1 MLVDYF
7 MVYQF
12 LKRLA
17 TPFSNWEAAKTG
29 VIDSEGNILIK
40 KIDRTKEQK
49 SSFGIFDL
57 MILKLKKLLAKV
69 PGGSTKIASYVAAL
83 WLIKE
88 WNHFSDSTM
97 LNESVSERDI
107 EESLKGF
114 LEGYFYYTTLLE
126 NVNINFLEDGGMAAG
141 APTNSAGQGA
151 VAGIGVG
158 PQGEPGLTRSQQKRH
173 RARAAAT
180 IPDQITQRKTF
191 KSFMG
196 EADSE
201 GEMLAGEPTGKTRR
215 SFRNYKKHPIE
226 MV

>member
-1 MLVDYF
+1 MIVDLF

-17 TPFSNWEAAKTG
+17 TPFSDWEAAKTG
-29 VIDSEGNILIK
+29 VIDSEGNILVK

-88 WNHFSDSTM
+88 WNHFSDSSM
-97 LNESVSERDI
+97 LNESVSEEDI
-107 EESLKGF
+107 DESLEGF
-114 LEGYFYYTTLLE
+114 LEGYFHYTTMLE
-126 NVNINFLEDGGMAAG
+126 NVNINLFEDGMAAG
-141 APTNSAGQGA
+141 APTNAAGHGA

-173 RARAAAT
+173 RQRAAAT
-180 IPDQITQRKTF
+180 LPDQITRRKTF

-196 EADSE
+196 EADTE
-201 GEMLAGEPTGKTRR
+201 GDMIAGEPSGKTRR